1 MSNNDKK
8 LNAAQRLEA
17 LEKAMVLVDKTIHEL
32 FKSVEGLRL
41 AGKTL
46 NNKVDSIIS
55 ASSQG
60 QQINDDVVNKIM
72 TENNVQE
79 LKDRIEA
86 LKNSGQLSEGAEIG
100 EMSLMVLREVDPDTN
115 EVVNPRIQIAYQ
127 LLADSTKDL
136 IKGKKAGDIV
146 SMGEDKLN
154 LEVLE
159 VYEIVVPAQ
168 EAVAAN

>member
-8 LNAAQRLEA
+8 LNAAQRLES
-17 LEKAMVLVDKTIHEL
+17 LEKAMVLMDKTIHEL
-32 FKSVEGLRL
+32 YKSIEGLRL

-46 NNKVDSIIS
+46 SNKVDSIIS

-79 LKDRIEA
+79 LKQRIES
-86 LKNSGQLSEGAEIG
+86 LKASGQLVQGEEINDL
-100 EMSLMVLREVDPDTN
+100 SLMVLREVDPDTG
-115 EVVNPRIQIAYQ
+115 EVANPRVQIAYQ
-127 LLADSTKDL
+127 LLAESTKEL
-136 IKGKKAGDIV
+136 LKGKKAGDVIT
-146 SMGEDKLN
+146 MGEDKLN

-159 VYEIVVPAQ
+159 VYNIVVPEQ
-168 EAVAAN
+168 QVAAN

>member
-8 LNAAQRLEA
+8 LNAAQRLES
-17 LEKAMVLVDKTIHEL
+17 LEKAMVLMDKTIHEL
-32 FKSVEGLRL
+32 YKSVEKLRL

-46 NNKVDSIIS
+46 SNKVDSIIS

-79 LKDRIEA
+79 LKQRIES
-86 LKNSGQLSEGAEIG
+86 LKASGQLVQGEEIN
-100 EMSLMVLREVDPDTN
+100 ELSLMVLREVDPDTG
-115 EVVNPRIQIAYQ
+115 EVANPRVQIAYQ
-127 LLADSTKDL
+127 LLAESTKEL
-136 IKGKKAGDIV
+136 LKGKKAGDVIA
-146 SMGEDKLN
+146 MGENKFN

-159 VYEIVVPAQ
+159 VYNIVVPEQ
-168 EAVAAN
+168 QVAAN

>member
-8 LNAAQRLEA
+8 LNAAQRLES
-17 LEKAMVLVDKTIHEL
+17 LEKAMVLMDKTIHEL
-32 FKSVEGLRL
+32 YKSIEGLRL

-46 NNKVDSIIS
+46 SNKVDSIIS

-79 LKDRIEA
+79 LKQRIES
-86 LKNSGQLSEGAEIG
+86 LKASGQLAQGEEINDL
-100 EMSLMVLREVDPDTN
+100 SLMVLREVDPDTG
-115 EVVNPRIQIAYQ
+115 EVANPRVQIAYQ
-127 LLADSTKDL
+127 LLAEPTKEL
-136 IKGKKAGDIV
+136 LKGKKAGDVIA
-146 SMGEDKLN
+146 MGEDKLN

-159 VYEIVVPAQ
+159 VYNIVVPEQ
-168 EAVAAN
+168 QVAAN

>member
-8 LNAAQRLEA
+8 LNAAQRLES
-17 LEKAMVLVDKTIHEL
+17 LEKSMVLLDKTIHEL
-32 FKSVEGLRL
+32 YKSIEGLRL

-46 NNKVDSIIS
+46 SNKVDSIIS

-79 LKDRIEA
+79 LKQRIES
-86 LKNSGQLSEGAEIG
+86 LKASGQLAEGEEINDL
-100 EMSLMVLREVDPDTN
+100 SLMVLREVDPDTG
-115 EVVNPRIQIAYQ
+115 EVANPRVQIAYQ
-127 LLADSTKDL
+127 LLAESTKQL
-136 IKGKKAGDIV
+136 LKGKKPGDVIA
-146 SMGEDKLN
+146 MGEDKLN

-159 VYEIVVPAQ
+159 VYNIVVPEQ
-168 EAVAAN
+168 QQVAAN